1 MGSARARP
9 AYRQVKGQTSVT
21 RVGTRN
27 ARFQQ
32 WQALLT
38 NRTKRN
44 RAGEFIVQGVR
55 PITIAAERG
64 WPIRCLIHAGGRRLS
79 SWAEG
84 VLRDTGAERVEMEPA
99 LLAELAGKD
108 DAELVA
114 VVALPPDDLDR
125 ITPGGPVVVFD
136 RPSDPGNIGTVVRS
150 ADAFGASGV
159 IVTGHAADVYDPK
172 AVRAST
178 GSLFAVPVVR
188 VPSPAAV
195 AEWAHAADVRIV
207 GTDETGTHDVA
218 RHDLGGPVLIVIG
231 NETRGMSAAWLA
243 ACDEVVRIPIGG
255 AASSLNAASAA
266 TVVLYEAARQR
277 KEK

>member
-1 MGSARARP
+1 MGRAARIARI
-9 AYRQVKGQTSVT
+9 T
-21 RVGTRN
+21 TRN

-32 WQALLT
+32 WEALLT
-38 NRTKRN
+38 NRTKRGK
-44 RAGEFIVQGVR
+44 AGEFLVHGVR
-55 PITIAAERG
+55 PISVAVERG
-64 WPIRCLIHAGGRRLS
+64 WPVRHLLYAEGRRLS

-84 VLRDTGAERVEMEPA
+84 VLRETDAARVEMAPE

-114 VVALPPDDLDR
+114 VAALPPDDLGR

-159 IVTGHAADVYDPK
+159 VVTGHAADVYDPK

-188 VPSPAAV
+188 VPSPAEVV
-195 AEWAHAADVRIV
+195 AWARTARMRIV
-207 GTDETGTHDVA
+207 GTDEDGALDISDS
-218 RHDLGGPVLIVIG
+218 DLREPVLVVIG
-231 NETRGMSAAWLA
+231 NETRGMSAAWLG
-243 ACDEVVRIPIGG
+243 ACDDVLRIPIEG

-266 TVVLYEAARQR
+266 TVLLYEVARQR
-277 KEK
+277 RKK